1 MKAFLFKNSLD
12 SQRWKFLRPE
22 GLTAAGG
29 PLYEIPIK
37 VPALSLELV
46 LSFLVSWI
54 VSGVIIYIV
63 LKIYPG
69 KQRMETLWG
78 ALLAALVGELI
89 YTFFYWIGVPL
100 ASLLALVVWLYAI
113 RKMFGVGWI
122 GAAVIAFLI
131 YVFSAIVSLLGI
143 PTLL

>member
-1 MKAFLFKNSLD
+1 MVLSFNGSATV
-12 SQRWKFLRPE
+12 E
-22 GLTAAGG
+22 GALLG
-29 PLYEIPIK
+29 ISIK

-54 VSGVIIYIV
+54 VSGVIIYVV
-63 LKIYPG
+63 LRIYPG
-69 KQRMETLWG
+69 RQRMETFWG
-78 ALLAALVGELI
+78 ALLAALVGEVI